1 MVESPMYER
10 LMRLVAAI
18 EKASALDAWDD
29 EHNKVVCGLNEAN
42 NSTHHMRTN
51 PAFTGETGDQ
61 IDAWTDQAMKQV
73 QAIKDGHN
81 TAMEYYVEAR
91 RAMKQVREEAM
102 QLSPTLIDAR
112 LQALADAA
120 HVVIPVAKYLG
131 PGGVPIN
138 AIAATGEAYIRGLI
152 DQANNQREAAA
163 ADVLQ
168 RANDTMQGLADGTN
182 KQAVAM
188 EKQVTD
194 PSSYSGPTPGPS
206 NSSVRR
212 DIERGH
218 LNSSVH
224 EPGVYPGNRDTDY
237 GRSGLRGSGSGL
249 YAGGYDQGGPV
260 NDRAMS
266 SPRIPN
272 RFITEGEVGS
282 RLNPVSDPQDLM
294 DVDLLHTRV
303 NGDRHR
309 NGVIGGYTPAP
320 PADRYHPLWSVNGG
334 PGSESA
340 LAGRLGGA
348 GVLGAGALG
357 VRGAAR
363 MGGGLGASASALGRS
378 GVAGVS
384 ALRAGT
390 YSGPGYG
397 TYKPQSPVGA
407 ASGASGMTGTRGTGS
422 GATVAGRTGAQGGGF
437 MGGAGAGS
445 GTAKDDKKAR
455 RRKYTP
461 FRVDDEDELPPG
473 YVNPMSQTYG
483 SDKDIEPAPS
493 KDDGWDPRQW

>member
-1 MVESPMYER
+1 MVDSPMYER

-29 EHNKVVCGLNEAN
+29 EHNTVVCGLNEAN
-42 NSTHHMRTN
+42 NSTYHMRTN
-51 PAFTGETGDQ
+51 QGFTGETGDQ
-61 IDAWTDQAMKQV
+61 IDAWTDQTMKQV

-81 TAMEYYVEAR
+81 AAMEYYAEAR
-91 RAMKQVREEAM
+91 RAMKHVREEAM
-102 QLSPTLIDAR
+102 QLSPALIDAR

-138 AIAATGEAYIRGLI
+138 AIAATGEAYIQGLI
-152 DQANNQREAAA
+152 EQANNQREAAS
-163 ADVLQ
+163 ADILQ

-182 KQAVAM
+182 KQRLRIDNRGVGGDGL
-188 EKQVTD
+188 ETVSG
-194 PSSYSGPTPGPS
+194 PSS
-206 NSSVRR
+206 SSVRR
-212 DIERGH
+212 DIERGY
-218 LNSSVH
+218 LNTS
-224 EPGVYPGNRDTDY
+224 EYERGVYPGDRDTDY

-249 YAGGYDQGGPV
+249 YPGGYDEGGPV
-260 NDRAMS
+260 NDRVMS
-266 SPRIPN
+266 SPRVPN

-282 RLNPVSDPQDLM
+282 RLNPISDPRDLM
-294 DVDLLHTRV
+294 DTDLLHARV

-320 PADRYHPLWSVNGG
+320 PADRYHPLWNVNGG

-348 GVLGAGALG
+348 GLLGAGALG

-363 MGGGLGASASALGRS
+363 MGGGLGASAGAFGR
-378 GVAGVS
+378 GGAGSMS

-397 TYKPQSPVGA
+397 TYKPPSAGGG
-407 ASGASGMTGTRGTGS
+407 ASGAVG
-422 GATVAGRTGAQGGGF
+422 AGRSGGF
-437 MGGAGAGS
+437 VGGAGAGA
-445 GTAKDDKKAR
+445 GAGKDDRKVR

-461 FRVDDEDELPPG
+461 FRVDDDEDELPKG

-483 SDKDIEPAPS
+483 SDKDITPAPRR
-493 KDDGWDPRQW
+493 DDGWDPRQW